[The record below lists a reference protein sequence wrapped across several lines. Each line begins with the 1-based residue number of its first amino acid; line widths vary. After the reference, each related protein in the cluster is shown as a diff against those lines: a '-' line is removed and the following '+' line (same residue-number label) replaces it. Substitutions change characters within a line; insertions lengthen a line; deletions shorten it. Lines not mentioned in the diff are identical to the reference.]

1 MKELNPGLILIL
13 VSKMKNIYK
22 QSLLLI
28 ITLRVNYWEDNNN
41 AIVYNKNIG
50 FQTGSCSESLFL
62 WRLVGIFKQNE
73 KYIQTIIIAN
83 YNIEG

>member
-1 MKELNPGLILIL
+1 
-13 VSKMKNIYK
+13 MKNIYK

-62 WRLVGIFKQNE
+62 WRLVGIFKQTSKFHIKDNSYLVM
-73 KYIQTIIIAN
+73 KIKWLIPSKNTN
-83 YNIEG
+83 LHL